1 MRAWVTEHQLRYPCF
16 FYGHTP
22 VYHTGSM
29 SFIHLNQLGVRW
41 GNFQISDK
49 FLIIF
54 LIFPIEFKT
63 SGSKSRSFERFI
75 INSFDK
81 ENEHTEAF

>member
-1 MRAWVTEHQLRYPCF
+1 MRAWVTEHQLRCSCF
-16 FYGHTP
+16 FYERMRVYPARSTP
-22 VYHTGSM
+22 V
-29 SFIHLNQLGVRW
+29 IHLNQLGVRW